1 MSTINRVDLSSL
13 PFPDVLQQ
21 LDFEAELLAC
31 KQELISRDP
40 ELSDVLN
47 FESEPL
53 VKLLETFAYR
63 FLLKTGQINATA
75 KALMLAYATKS
86 DLDHLAANRDVYRKT
101 IIPAQPNA
109 IPPIEAVMESDEDL
123 RRRVHLQ
130 PESMSAGSVGAY
142 QFWGL
147 SAHGH
152 VKDISVETPEE
163 GHVNIWVQSHIDAIA
178 PQTLL
183 DMVDETLDPDTRR
196 PFTDQVHVKA
206 ATVEEWQLNATL
218 VLFPGPDS
226 AVVKAAAEADAHLYI
241 EKISSLGYD
250 VTRSGLFRSL
260 HQGGVQNVILN
271 SPASDIVLPKSRYS
285 KCTAININIVEF
297 TDV

>member
-1 MSTINRVDLSSL
+1 MSTINRIDLSSL
-13 PFPDVLQQ
+13 PFPDVLET
-21 LDFEAELLAC
+21 LDFEAELATC
-31 KQELISRDP
+31 KQELILRDP
-40 ELSDVLN
+40 ELSDALN

-63 FLLKTGQINATA
+63 FLLKTGQINAKA

-109 IPPIEAVMESDEDL
+109 NPPIEAMMESDEDL

-152 VKDISVETPEE
+152 VKDISVETPQE
-163 GHVNIWVQSHIDAIA
+163 GHVNIWVQSHIDTIA
-178 PQTLL
+178 PQSLL
-183 DMVDETLDPDTRR
+183 SIVDITLDPDTRR
-196 PFTDQVHVKA
+196 PFTDWVHVKA
-206 ATVEEWQLNATL
+206 ATIEEWQLNATL

-226 AVVKAAAEADAHLYI
+226 AVVKAAAEADANLYI

-250 VTRSGLFRSL
+250 VTRSGLFRAL

-271 SPASDIVLPKSRYS
+271 SPAADIVLPKSRYS

>member
-1 MSTINRVDLSSL
+1 MSISNRVDLSSL
-13 PFPDVLQQ
+13 PFPDVLES
-21 LDFEAELLAC
+21 LDFEVELLAC

-40 ELSDVLN
+40 ELEEALQ

-53 VKLLETFAYR
+53 VKLLQTFSYR
-63 FLLKTGQINATA
+63 FLLKTGQINAKA

-101 IIPAQPNA
+101 IISAQPSAN
-109 IPPIEAVMESDEDL
+109 PPIEAIMESDEDL

-130 PESMSAGSVGAY
+130 PESMSAGSIGAY

-152 VKDISVETPEE
+152 VKDISVETPED
-163 GHVNIWVQSHIDAIA
+163 GHVNIWVQSHHDEIA

-183 DMVDETLDPDTRR
+183 NIVDENLDSDKRR
-196 PFTDQVHVKA
+196 PLTDWVHVKSA
-206 ATVEEWQLNATL
+206 EPATWELNATL

-226 AVVKAAAEADAHLYI
+226 AIVKSSAETDVLAYI
-241 EKISSLGYD
+241 DKISSLGYD
-250 VTRSGLFRSL
+250 VTRSGLFRAL

-271 SPASDIVLPKSRYS
+271 NPPTDIILPKNKYS
-285 KCTAININIVEF
+285 KCIGITINIVEF
-297 TDV
+297 RDV